1 MTVILPTADYGTV
14 VVLPAKDKYCQGL
27 NEIMLFDLITN
38 WVLIIPLTAW
48 IIAQAFK
55 MVVALVHGEGL
66 DLSYFVASGGMP
78 SAHSAMVCA
87 LATTIAMTEGFGS
100 SFFAIAVIL
109 ALIVM
114 YDSAGVRQSVGQQ
127 SVVLNRIILELKRRE
142 PLVKIEADIR
152 ELMGH
157 TPFEVLV
164 GAVMGIVLAWL
175 WLFLMGI

>member
-1 MTVILPTADYGTV
+1 MFL
-14 VVLPAKDKYCQGL
+14 
-27 NEIMLFDLITN
+27 ELITN
-38 WVLIIPLTAW
+38 WVLVIPLCAW
-48 IIAQAFK
+48 IVAQLIKMLIA
-55 MVVALVHGEGL
+55 VARGEGL

-87 LATTIAMTEGFGS
+87 LATAIAMTDGFGS
-100 SFFAIAVIL
+100 SLFTIVVIL

-114 YDSAGVRQSVGQQ
+114 YDSAGVRQSVGEQ

-157 TPFEVLV
+157 TKFEVV
-164 GAVMGIVLAWL
+164 AGGALGILIAWV
-175 WLFLMGI
+175 WLFLMGV